1 MKEIRLPHTPITE
14 ETFIRQGWRKHKVSE
29 APFGDEEIGG
39 IRFISRDEIP
49 PNIEFEKDDE
59 NNIGESF
66 GEEEEAYYWTLPLP
80 KYRTDPYAPLLISNA
95 SDEGQEVIQFGIK
108 PGAYGVEL
116 MDTEGLGF
124 CTSEEELEVLYKVL
138 TGGNINKNEKEK

>member
-29 APFGDEEIGG
+29 MPFDEEKMGE

-49 PNIEFEKDDE
+49 PNIQFDDSE
-59 NNIGESF
+59 EMEESF
-66 GEEEEAYYWTLPLP
+66 EEAEEEAYYWSLPLP
-80 KYRTDPYAPLLISNA
+80 KHRTDAYAPLLISNA
-95 SDEGQEVIQFGIK
+95 SNEGHAVAEFGVK
-108 PGAYGVEL
+108 PGAYCVEI

-124 CTSEEELEVLYKVL
+124 CTSEEELEILYRVL
-138 TGGNINKNEKEK
+138 TGENINKN